1 MCKVIEQTEDIKYN
15 MREGW
20 TNLITIERLIAESPF
35 AKMPLISYGSKGQVS
50 IGNSENSDSDTLL
63 LPSCMEL
70 MEIVTRFIKNL
81 GKTHFCQ
88 KNLPIGMKS
97 QDHYGLNCY
106 VMFGK
111 LQGFSKRAFW
121 LLFRIQI

>member
-50 IGNSENSDSDTLL
+50 IENSENSDSDTQP

-70 MEIVTRFIKNL
+70 MEIL
-81 GKTHFCQ
+81 GYNIHQKSWQNTFLSEKPTHWDQ
-88 KNLPIGMKS
+88 ITTLPWTK
-97 QDHYGLNCY
+97 
-106 VMFGK
+106 VV
-111 LQGFSKRAFW
+111 
-121 LLFRIQI
+121 